1 MNIFLRRVT
10 KKFALKTALDRVSLD
25 FPERKIYAV
34 LGENGAGKST
44 IASILCGDIQPTS
57 GKIFIENKSRS
68 FKNAGEA
75 ASAKIVCVHQR
86 PLLANSLTVF
96 ENIILGAERFIRFT
110 LKSSLAKKINELV
123 RIWSPGLKLDSYVW
137 QASRSAHFF
146 TAFICALLK
155 EPSVLILDEP
165 ASLLSAEEKSAFYP
179 KIRSFVHENTEAK
192 TVIII
197 THSPEDA
204 ALYADSIIVM
214 KKGRTA
220 KIFLDA
226 KDFTPEEYR
235 EILSKDENNPPYS
248 FMTAKNSDFI
258 SVDKSEE
265 SYVAFKNISA
275 NPQNR
280 PPVFDV
286 SVKAAYGQIT
296 CIKGEKVSGLET
308 LEDVITGMADFPCG
322 GTFEVI
328 SGKNKFS
335 AKIGTRCFTPAVL
348 RYKQKAAILSSD
360 RNFRSS
366 NPNLTVEQML
376 TAMYCGKDYTNY
388 AQRLIDKAEINIC
401 PDEKVFSL
409 SGGMLQQLLLRREL
423 ESDPELV
430 IMCEPLQGLDSNAAE
445 KMCTL
450 LSNARAAGKAVL
462 VIAAA
467 DFPDGLCSRIYHL
480 KDGKCTLIK

>member
-1 MNIFLRRVT
+1 MNIFLRRIT
-10 KKFALKTALDRVSLD
+10 KKFALKTALNKVSLD
-25 FPERKIYAV
+25 FPERKVYAV

-44 IASILCGDIQPTS
+44 IASILSGDIQPTS
-57 GKIFIENKSRS
+57 GKIFLENKSRT

-75 ASAKIVCVHQR
+75 VSAKIVCVHQR
-86 PLLANSLTVF
+86 PLLADSLTVF
-96 ENIILGAERFIRFT
+96 ENIILGAERFVRFT
-110 LKSSLAKKINELV
+110 MKASLAKKISELV

-137 QASRSAHFF
+137 QAGRSAHFF

-165 ASLLSAEEKSAFYP
+165 ASLLDAEEKAEFYH
-179 KIRSFVHENTEAK
+179 KIRSFVHENSQAK

-204 ALYADSIIVM
+204 ALYADTIIVM
-214 KKGRTA
+214 KKGKSA
-220 KIFLDA
+220 KIFSDA

-235 EILSKDENNPPYS
+235 KILSEDENTPSYG
-248 FMTAKNSDFI
+248 FMTAEKSDFTGGR
-258 SVDKSEE
+258 KSGE
-265 SYVAFKNISA
+265 SHIAFKNISA

-280 PPVFDV
+280 PPLFNV
-286 SVKAAYGQIT
+286 SIEAPYGRIT

-308 LEDVITGMADFPCG
+308 LEDVITGMADFPCSG
-322 GTFEVI
+322 MFEVVN
-328 SGKNKFS
+328 GANKFS

-348 RYKQKAAILSSD
+348 RYKQKGAILSSD

-376 TAMYCGKDYTNY
+376 TAMYCGKDYTGY
-388 AQRLIDKAEINIC
+388 AQNLIDKAEINIR
-401 PDEKVFSL
+401 PDEKVSSL

-430 IMCEPLQGLDSNAAE
+430 IMCEPLQGLDSNAAQR
-445 KMCTL
+445 MCEL
-450 LSNARAAGKAVL
+450 LSGSSAAGKAVL
-462 VIAAA
+462 VIAAS
-467 DFPDGLCSRIYHL
+467 DFPDDLCSKIYRL
-480 KDGKCTLIK
+480 RDGKCTLIK